1 MKAQHHESL
10 FTSRAAGPVSIYRP
24 IDGVMQLV
32 EVKPA
37 GTLETA
43 RITEGAKRG
52 PKPGAKNAK
61 PDAAKFAESENDF

>member
-1 MKAQHHESL
+1 MKAQYHEEL

-24 IDGVMQLV
+24 NKKGDLVLV

-43 RITEGAKRG
+43 KLDAKELSSKPGRK
-52 PKPGAKNAK
+52 PKPDPN
-61 PDAAKFAESENDF
+61 KFAESENDY